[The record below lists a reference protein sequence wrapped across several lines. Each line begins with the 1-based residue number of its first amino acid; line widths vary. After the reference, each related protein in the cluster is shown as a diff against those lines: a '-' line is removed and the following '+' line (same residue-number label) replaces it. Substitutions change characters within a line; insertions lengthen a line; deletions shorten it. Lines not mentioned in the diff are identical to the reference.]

1 MQLWVWLVLL
11 WSWSKEETRLT
22 YLTGT
27 SMKLGILFLIEVR
40 YVIWRVEKWAR
51 DQFVLLLFKLNFV
64 VWVDFML
71 LFRLKFSVLVWKIN
85 SWVWGAKDYM
95 LGGQEEFFWPN
106 YKISGKYVSYFFL
119 KKKNLGGGALVPQGQ
134 WIASSL
140 HAADHTPSPS
150 STSSSSSTLRTR

>member
-1 MQLWVWLVLL
+1 MTLESNLEEREVLWESTKCKIADEPHWHGVQLWVWLVLL
-11 WSWSKEETRLT
+11 WSWSKEKTRLT

-51 DQFVLLLFKLNFV
+51 DQFVLLLFELKFV
-64 VWVDFML
+64 LWVDFML

-106 YKISGKYVSYFFL
+106 YKISGKYV
-119 KKKNLGGGALVPQGQ
+119 
-134 WIASSL
+134 
-140 HAADHTPSPS
+140 
-150 STSSSSSTLRTR
+150 

>member
-1 MQLWVWLVLL
+1 MTLESNLEEWEVLWENTKCKIANEPHQHGVQLGVWLVLL
-11 WSWSKEETRLT
+11 CSQSKEETRLT
-22 YLTGT
+22 YLTHT

-51 DQFVLLLFKLNFV
+51 DQFVLLLFELKFV
-64 VWVDFML
+64 LWVDFML

-106 YKISGKYVSYFFL
+106 YKISGKYVDRKS
-119 KKKNLGGGALVPQGQ
+119 VV
-134 WIASSL
+134 
-140 HAADHTPSPS
+140 
-150 STSSSSSTLRTR
+150 